1 LDALGVITLVGLALF
16 AGGLFLR
23 RLPGTGLVI
32 GALIVG
38 FGLGIPAIVIDEN
51 RAETGGG
58 ATAGGGGEAAE
69 GGEAAGGEQAG
80 GEQAGGEQAA
90 GGGGDEGK
98 LIFTQSC
105 GTCHVLEDAGTQGQV
120 GPPLDTLKPNKSR
133 VVAAIENGGTGSG
146 AMPANL
152 VTGTEAQA
160 VAEYVASVA
169 GK

>member
-1 LDALGVITLVGLALF
+1 LDALGVLTLVGLALF

-58 ATAGGGGEAAE
+58 GGAAAE
-69 GGEAAGGEQAG
+69 GTTGGEAAGGEAAG
-80 GEQAGGEQAA
+80 GEEAGGEQAA
-90 GGGGDEGK
+90 GGAAAEGK

-105 GTCHVLEDAGTQGQV
+105 GTCHVLKDAGTQGQV
-120 GPPLDTLKPNKSR
+120 GPPLDTIKPNKSR
-133 VVAAIENGGTGSG
+133 VLAAIKNGGTGSG

-152 VTGTEAQA
+152 VSGKEAEA
-160 VAEYVASVA
+160 VADYVSSVA